1 VSDREHYS
9 ERPQERDPWLAQFR
23 QFWSALI
30 NALERYLDRVEP
42 INPNKNGNK
51 DD

>member
-1 VSDREHYS
+1 MNDFRKGM
-9 ERPQERDPWLAQFR
+9 PGWAQFR

-30 NALERYLDRVEP
+30 DALERYLDRVES
-42 INPNKNGNK
+42 INQNKNGNK

>member
-1 VSDREHYS
+1 VRDREHYN
-9 ERPQERDPWLAQFR
+9 ERLQEGDRWLAQFR

-30 NALERYLDRVEP
+30 DALERYLDRVES
-42 INPNKNGNK
+42 INPNKNANK

>member
-1 VSDREHYS
+1 MSDREHYN
-9 ERPQERDPWLAQFR
+9 ERPQDGDAWLAQFR

-30 NALERYLDRVEP
+30 DALERYLDRVEF
-42 INPNKNGNK
+42 IDSNKNGNK